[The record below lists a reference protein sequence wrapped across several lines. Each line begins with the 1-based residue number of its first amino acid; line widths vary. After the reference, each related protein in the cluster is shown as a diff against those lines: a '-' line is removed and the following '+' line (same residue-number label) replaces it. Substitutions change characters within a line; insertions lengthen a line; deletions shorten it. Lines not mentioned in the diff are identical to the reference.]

1 MEIQSNRKSA
11 TGRLTAMAGSRFI
24 RSMKKLCCILSIA
37 LLVPLAALAESSVN
51 KQVDK
56 VDKEPLSQTH
66 QRDEDKQGKPE
77 ALALDAARFA
87 FVRRNLVSTFYHEL
101 AHALI
106 DIMELPVLGQEEDAA
121 DVFSVVMVDR
131 LFDGDEAVAI
141 NGGAARGFEVD
152 AIKMRRKGHE
162 WDWTD
167 EHGPDMQRYFNIVCL
182 TYGGAPELRA
192 TFAEEMGLPEG
203 RAEIC
208 EDEFALAK
216 NSWDLVIKRI
226 ADAKIGKPVSFSESA
241 RSTLQIRAAQIVEA
255 EVKRVNEKFN
265 LPRRL
270 RVTVKR
276 CGRGSNFYAFYSSS
290 REKIT
295 VCTNYIDELYRDAP
309 E

>member
-1 MEIQSNRKSA
+1 MSVC
-11 TGRLTAMAGSRFI
+11 
-24 RSMKKLCCILSIA
+24 RSKLCMKKLGCILSIV
-37 LLVPLAALAESSVN
+37 LLLPMVVLAEGSVN

-56 VDKEPLSQTH
+56 VDKETLSQTH
-66 QRDEDKQGKPE
+66 QQDEDKQDKPE
-77 ALALDAARFA
+77 AVALDAGRFE
-87 FVRRNLVSTFYHEL
+87 FVRTNLVSTFYHEL

-131 LFDGDEAVAI
+131 LFDEAEVIAI
-141 NGGAARGFEVD
+141 NTGAARGFEVD
-152 AIKMRRKGHE
+152 AIKTRNRGRE
-162 WDWTD
+162 WNWAD
-167 EHGPDMQRYFNIVCL
+167 EHGPDMQRYYNIVCL
-182 TYGGAPELRA
+182 TYGGAPESRIG
-192 TFAEEMGLPEG
+192 FAEEMGLPEG

-208 EDEFALAK
+208 EAEFALAK
-216 NSWDLVIKRI
+216 NSWNLIIKRVVE
-226 ADAKIGKPVSFSESA
+226 AKTGKPVSFSESA
-241 RSTLQIRAAQIVEA
+241 RSSLHMHAAQVIES

-276 CGRGSNFYAFYSSS
+276 CGRGRNFYAFYSSG